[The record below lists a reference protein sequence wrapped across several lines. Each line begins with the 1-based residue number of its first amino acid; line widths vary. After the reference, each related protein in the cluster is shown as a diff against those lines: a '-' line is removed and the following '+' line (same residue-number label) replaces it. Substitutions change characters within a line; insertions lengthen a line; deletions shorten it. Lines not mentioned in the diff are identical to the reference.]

1 MATEFQT
8 NLCSELR
15 DNWVKCIFGR
25 LISCVKPPCGIQDDQ
40 ITSEDVIKAQLSKL
54 TNFLPQEPLRDGQLI
69 GKWIVLHGLGEGSFG
84 K

>member
-1 MATEFQT
+1 MASEFQT
-8 NLCSELR
+8 NFCSELR

-25 LISCVKPPCGIQDDQ
+25 LISCVKPQGSIQGDQ

-54 TNFLPQEPLRDGQLI
+54 TNLPQAPLRDGQII
-69 GKWIVLHGLGEGSFG
+69 GKWIVLHDLGEGAFG

>member
-1 MATEFQT
+1 MASEFQT

-25 LISCVKPPCGIQDDQ
+25 LISCVKPQWYGIQDDR
-40 ITSEDVIKAQLSKL
+40 TTEDVIKAQLSKL
-54 TNFLPQEPLRDGQLI
+54 TNLPQVPLRDGQII
-69 GKWIVLHGLGEGSFG
+69 GKWIVLHGLGEGAFG